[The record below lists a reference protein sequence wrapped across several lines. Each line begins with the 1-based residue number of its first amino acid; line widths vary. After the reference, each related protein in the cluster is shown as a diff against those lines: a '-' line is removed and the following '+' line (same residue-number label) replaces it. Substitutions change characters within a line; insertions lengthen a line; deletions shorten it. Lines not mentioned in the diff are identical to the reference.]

1 MTVAGFDGR
10 CCEQAKLVG
19 SGLTEWVNTR
29 GKGQPLTDMIN
40 EVIQLSAQG
49 SIRSRATPFPFDE
62 LPQAF
67 RALRERRVVGMAVL
81 TTQNYANSA
90 WGGQGGSKL

>member
-49 SIRSRATPFPFDE
+49 SIRSRATPFAFDE

-67 RALRERRVVGMAVL
+67 RALRERRVVGPA
-81 TTQNYANSA
+81 QRNSR
-90 WGGQGGSKL
+90 GCPR